1 MIARNVRRRA
11 LTLSAAW
18 CALALLASGASRA
31 QANVIRVDVNGGGD
45 YLTIQDGLHAA
56 SEGDTVVVEQGRY
69 AGPSNV
75 NLEFHG
81 INKILRS
88 KNGPRVTWID
98 CGSVSLC
105 RGFYFH
111 SGEDTTSVIEG
122 FSIADAEIYN
132 YSIGR
137 GVLCDNASSPKFV
150 NCEFLSNEANE
161 GAAAYAFDGCRPVF
175 VDCVSRANNDGAC
188 SGNDLVFRRCSFFD
202 QICVTNSS
210 AQGENLSFYHCV
222 FEGNWSVE
230 RPGGGADCR
239 ESSMFRHCRFTSNGA
254 PHGGAFHATGFV
266 TAVSC
271 TFDQNY
277 AKWSGGAVSVSDGS
291 LVVSDC
297 QFHDSSVWDHE
308 FEGRGG
314 GLYCNNVHL
323 SVTDCEFLGNSVRG
337 RGGAIYM
344 YDCSGTVSDC
354 MIAENLGTIYD
365 WIPRG
370 GGALHPVAEPGSA

>member
-1 MIARNVRRRA
+1 V
-11 LTLSAAW
+11 
-18 CALALLASGASRA
+18 
-31 QANVIRVDVNGGGD
+31 
-45 YLTIQDGLHAA
+45 
-56 SEGDTVVVEQGRY
+56 
-69 AGPSNV
+69 
-75 NLEFHG
+75 
-81 INKILRS
+81 
-88 KNGPRVTWID
+88 
-98 CGSVSLC
+98 
-105 RGFYFH
+105 
-111 SGEDTTSVIEG
+111 
-122 FSIADAEIYN
+122 
-132 YSIGR
+132 
-137 GVLCDNASSPKFV
+137 
-150 NCEFLSNEANE
+150 
-161 GAAAYAFDGCRPVF
+161 
-175 VDCVSRANNDGAC
+175 
-188 SGNDLVFRRCSFFD
+188 
-202 QICVTNSS
+202 
-210 AQGENLSFYHCV
+210 
-222 FEGNWSVE
+222 
-230 RPGGGADCR
+230 
-239 ESSMFRHCRFTSNGA
+239 FRHCSFVDHDNTNNSTVQGGYFRFSHCLFTGNHSWFRAGGCVDCWINSEFDHCRFSENSSS
-254 PHGGAFHATGFV
+254 HGGAIHAAGFV
-266 TAVSC
+266 SAVSC